1 MKTLIVTL
9 EYPPQIG
16 GIASYIYNFAKH
28 DTLGEVVVYAPVTAG
43 GLEYD
48 AKNPWKTIR
57 RKPFWALRPRW
68 FKMLLQL
75 RKIIKQEKITEL
87 YIHHVLPVG
96 YVAYLLKKSLG
107 VPYTIFLHGTDLEMA
122 TKTRGKTK
130 KFARICL
137 GASRVVVNSEF
148 LKNKLSIKVEG
159 LKNVVVLYPCPGD
172 QFLQPVNIE
181 ELETLRSKLALNG
194 KKVLL
199 TVARMAEGKG
209 FPHLIRLL
217 PQILQKVPNLVWLV
231 IGDGPKRPALVAAVQ
246 KNNLHNVTRFLGTVP
261 YEELAKY
268 YQLADLFVL
277 LTHKDES
284 SEEGWGTVFLEAAAS
299 SLPVVA
305 GRVGGVEEV
314 VDNLRTGLLVDVYQD
329 QSVISG
335 VADLLREEKY
345 AKELGVAGHERVLGE
360 FTWEKQIEKLKN

>member
-1 MKTLIVTL
+1 MKTLIITL

-16 GIASYIYNFAKH
+16 GIASYVYNFVKH
-28 DTLGEVVVYAPVTAG
+28 YSLGEVMVYAPTMPG
-43 GLEYD
+43 GTEFD
-48 AKNPWKTIR
+48 IKNSWKTIR
-57 RKPFWALRPRW
+57 LKPFWGLRPRW
-68 FKMLLQL
+68 FKLLLQL
-75 RKIIKQEKITEL
+75 RKIIKQEQISEL
-87 YIHHVLPVG
+87 FVHHVLPVG
-96 YVAYLLKKSLG
+96 YVAYLLKKNLG
-107 VPYTIFLHGTDLEMA
+107 ISYTIFLHGTDLEMA
-122 TKTRGKTK
+122 TNKRSKTK
-130 KFARICL
+130 KFAKICL
-137 GASRVVVNSEF
+137 NANRVVVNSEF
-148 LKNKLSIKVEG
+148 LKNKLSNKVEG

-172 QFLQPVNIE
+172 QFLQPTNQE
-181 ELETLRSKLALNG
+181 ELEILRSKLALNG

-231 IGDGPKRPALVAAVQ
+231 IGDGPKRPMLVDMVQ
-246 KNNLHNVTRFLGTVP
+246 QNSLQNVTRFLGVVP
-261 YEELAKY
+261 YEDLAKY
-268 YQLADLFVL
+268 YKLADLFVL

-314 VDNLRTGLLVDVYQD
+314 VDNLRTGILVDVYQD
-329 QSVISG
+329 MSVVSG

-345 AKELGVAGHERVLGE
+345 AKELGMAGHERVLAE
-360 FTWEKQIEKLKN
+360 FTWEKQIDKLK

>member
-16 GIASYIYNFAKH
+16 GIASYVYNFAKH
-28 DTLGEVVVYAPVTAG
+28 YSLGEVMVYAPVTPG
-43 GLEYD
+43 D
-48 AKNPWKTIR
+48 AEFDVKNPWKTIR
-57 RKPFWALRPRW
+57 RRPFWGLRPRW
-68 FKMLLQL
+68 FKLLLQL
-75 RKIIKQEKITEL
+75 RKIIKQEQIIEL
-87 YIHHVLPVG
+87 YVHHVLPVG
-96 YVAYLLKKSLG
+96 YVARLLKKNLG
-107 VPYTIFLHGTDLEMA
+107 TPYTIFLHGTDLEMA

-130 KFARICL
+130 KFAKICL
-137 GASRVVVNSEF
+137 AANKVVVNSEF
-148 LKNKLSIKVEG
+148 LKNKLLTKVEG
-159 LKNVVVLYPCPGD
+159 LQNIVVLYPCPGD
-172 QFLQPVNIE
+172 QFLQPVNTE
-181 ELETLRSKLALNG
+181 ELEILRSKLALNG

-231 IGDGPKRPALVAAVQ
+231 IGDGPKRSMLVDMVQ

-261 YEELAKY
+261 YEDLSKY
-268 YQLADLFVL
+268 YKLADLFVL

-299 SLPVVA
+299 GLPVVA

-329 QSVISG
+329 QSVVSG

-345 AKELGVAGHERVLGE
+345 AQELGAAGHERVLNE
-360 FTWEKQIEKLKN
+360 FSWEKQIKKLI